1 MSFQMNRRGF
11 LGTTA
16 FAAGFSILGA
26 GCCSSACGLGQQK
39 IRLAVCGV
47 MGKGFSDWMPMV
59 KSGLAEV
66 VAFCDPDRTT
76 VAQAAGNIKG
86 QKEKGRLPATFCFDP
101 TKVPFFTDYREMF
114 DKMGAQFDAVTVST
128 PDHMHA
134 AIAIRAMKMGKHVY
148 VQKPLVRT
156 LWEAQ
161 EFFKAAKAN
170 GVVSQM
176 GNQGSA
182 GDGFRRNVEIVQSGI
197 LGDVK
202 EVHVWTNRPIWPQGF
217 AAMKAATTRE
227 IVPVP
232 ATLDWNAWLGV
243 AAGRP
248 YRKPYDKKTEPQ
260 AARFNTGVFHAFNWR
275 GFLDFG
281 AGAFGDMACH
291 TMNLPYRGLELGKV
305 LNAECTQIEEMNGV
319 AYPTKSTVKLTYA
332 ARTSQVRPGA
342 KLPEVT
348 LYWYDG
354 DQQKDGDKKLADL
367 MPAVVAMPQYKGK
380 VPRTGCLIVGS
391 KGILCSTNDYGGDSF
406 IALNDEKKV
415 QNIKDH
421 PACKEIAHTIAYRGD
436 SVAGQA
442 KGPGAAA
449 VSADGH
455 YVEFLD
461 AIKGNG
467 PVFAETDSRCYSD
480 VDYSIPIMEG
490 ILVGVTAQRVG
501 GVIAW
506 DSKSQSFDR
515 ADANAFIKPYIRK
528 GFEF

>member
-1 MSFQMNRRGF
+1 MKISASRRGF
-11 LGTTA
+11 IKGLAGLTVIGA
-16 FAAGFSILGA
+16 GGYRCLAAGRSE
-26 GCCSSACGLGQQK
+26 K
-39 IRLAVCGV
+39 IRLAAVGIW
-47 MGKGFSDWMPMV
+47 GKGFSDWMPML
-59 KSGLAEV
+59 KSGMAEL
-66 VAFCDPDRTT
+66 VALCDCDRGTLDL
-76 VAQAAGNIKG
+76 VAKNDGFKALGIDLSKI
-86 QKEKGRLPATFCFDP
+86 
-101 TKVPFFTDYREMF
+101 PFYTDYRRLLDDA
-114 DKMGAQFDAVTVST
+114 DKLGIQAMTVST
-128 PDHMHA
+128 TDHTHA
-134 AIAIRAMKMGKHVY
+134 PIAIRAMKMGIHVY

-156 LWEAQ
+156 LWELDY
-161 EFFKAAKAN
+161 FNKTAKEN
-170 GVVSQM
+170 GVITQM
-176 GNQGSA
+176 GNQGSSLT
-182 GDGFRRNVEIVQSGI
+182 GFRRGVEVLQSGI

-202 EVHVWTNRPIWPQGF
+202 EVHVWTNRPVWPQG
-217 AAMKAATTRE
+217 AKAAAATKGAADE
-227 IVPVP
+227 IPS
-232 ATLDWNAWLGV
+232 TLDWNAWL
-243 AAGRP
+243 ATAKERP
-248 YRKPYDKKTEPQ
+248 FKGAYPQGAKGYDPWNICKNVYHP
-260 AARFNTGVFHAFNWR
+260 FSWR
-275 GFLDFG
+275 GFFDFG
-281 AGAFGDMACH
+281 CGAFGDMACH
-291 TMNLPYRGLELGKV
+291 TMNLPFRGLELGLVSK
-305 LNAECTQIEEMNGV
+305 AELALIEDKTDDAFPM
-319 AYPTKSTVKLTYA
+319 KSTVKLTYA
-332 ARTSQVRPGA
+332 ARESKARPGV

-348 LYWYDG
+348 LFWYDG
-354 DQQKDGDKKLADL
+354 SQLPSADI
-367 MPAVVAMPQYKGK
+367 MPQVVAAQGK
-380 VPRTGCLIVGS
+380 VPNTGCVVVGS

-406 IALNDEKKV
+406 IALNDEEKV